1 MTLGV
6 VSFGLYLFQPVV
18 PSGDLFLVF
27 EFSHYVIFFIAIFT
41 VLQLVMLGA
50 STYPIRRRWDV
61 AAYKS
66 KEELL
71 EGYRGMVAHLRKCSI
86 PMFGVGRVSLD
97 VFHWGCDWIWV
108 DAVQYH
114 LARSVF
120 IRQHGRAANFD
131 FARYASLVTDRQIL
145 SMANISFSSWLVLLV
160 LQWISYG
167 LSTGLA
173 PDDETVSFKAWFTFG
188 VVLCLLEIL
197 LLFACMLG
205 VRRVCIKLGADPRD
219 PVLTMDAVL
228 DKIWVAPMTHLQH
241 AASVHGAPRDG
252 GATPVGSSVSDV
264 PGKSGAV
271 TSGPPPSA
279 FPEVEGTSDVSA
291 VARGVESSGG
301 VEGGKGAAIRAGME
315 VESGGIP
322 KITMGD
328 AFVPSCK
335 AYRRAVEILMLLNS
349 YYLAFYAVYFIS
361 RASKSSTEWVWI
373 IVLPLPILCGVLMAY
388 RRVLPLIALLSTI
401 VMMQPTDVA
410 DVEQEAEELNRL
422 RRKLVIRLEDVL
434 KEEFKACAK
443 KGETYVCSE
452 GHTSA
457 SFILNRWDEDANG
470 NLSYEELE
478 KGLEEIG
485 LVLSNK
491 QRRELLR
498 LADPD
503 RSGSVDVKELTELLY
518 DVEIEI
524 MAAVAGEEDKAGAP
538 GVMAGGF
545 FSGDGG
551 AREGPNRSVSVGNVN
566 ERVERLLW
574 RRSSERGL

>member
-1 MTLGV
+1 MCFVRHAGV
-6 VSFGLYLFQPVV
+6 VSFGLYLFQPVIT
-18 PSGDLFLVF
+18 SGDLFLVF

-41 VLQLVMLGA
+41 VLQLIMLGA

-71 EGYRGMVAHLRKCSI
+71 EGYRGMVAHIRKCSI

-97 VFHWGCDWIWV
+97 VFHWGFDWIWI

-120 IRQHGRAANFD
+120 IRQHRRAANFD

-145 SMANISFSSWLVLLV
+145 SMANISLSSWLALVV
-160 LQWISYG
+160 LQWIKYG

-173 PDDETVSFKAWFTFG
+173 PDDETVSFRAWFVFG
-188 VVLCLLEIL
+188 VVLFLLEISL
-197 LLFACMLG
+197 LVACMLG
-205 VRRVCIKLGADPRD
+205 LRRVCIKLGADPKD

-228 DKIWVAPMTHLQH
+228 DKIWVAPMTHVQH
-241 AASVHGAPRDG
+241 AASIHGAFREG
-252 GATPVGSSVSDV
+252 CVATGVERSASDV
-264 PGKSGAV
+264 PGNSGAV
-271 TSGPPPSA
+271 TSDPP
-279 FPEVEGTSDVSA
+279 VSA
-291 VARGVESSGG
+291 AARGGERGGG
-301 VEGGKGAAIRAGME
+301 VEDGGGAANVGGME
-315 VESGGIP
+315 MNRGDIP
-322 KITMGD
+322 CITMRD
-328 AFVPSCK
+328 AFLPSCN
-335 AYRRAVEILMLLNS
+335 AYRRAVEILMMLNS

-373 IVLPLPILCGVLMAY
+373 IVLPLPILGGVLMAY

-434 KEEFKACAK
+434 KEEFKASRCLMG
-443 KGETYVCSE
+443 GEICTE
-452 GHTSA
+452 GQSSA
-457 SFILNRWDEDANG
+457 SFILKRWDEDANG
-470 NLSYEELE
+470 NLSYKELE

-503 RSGSVDVKELTELLY
+503 RSGSVDVNELAELLY

-524 MAAVAGEEDKAGAP
+524 MAAAAGGEEKEGAP
-538 GVMAGGF
+538 A
-545 FSGDGG
+545 
-551 AREGPNRSVSVGNVN
+551 
-566 ERVERLLW
+566 
-574 RRSSERGL
+574 